1 MTLENDLKR
10 ALRRQPPAPGFAG
23 RVMQRLENEVPR
35 SASGSSELGKN
46 PPEEPRGTPR
56 NPRNPRIP
64 AWWRAAAASVTIAA
78 LLGGYAT
85 HRVVERQRGERAKE
99 QVLTAMRI
107 AGEKVRYA
115 QQEVRGIGT
124 AE

>member
-1 MTLENDLKR
+1 MNLEDDLKR
-10 ALRRQPPAPGFAG
+10 ALRRQSPPAGFAG
-23 RVMQRLENEVPR
+23 RVLQRIEQ
-35 SASGSSELGKN
+35 
-46 PPEEPRGTPR
+46 EEAGGRRTRRPV
-56 NPRNPRIP
+56 
-64 AWWRAAAASVTIAA
+64 WWRAAAASVTLAA
-78 LLGGYAT
+78 ILGGYAT
-85 HRVVERQRGERAKE
+85 HRVAEHRRGEHAKE

>member
-1 MTLENDLKR
+1 MNLENDLKR
-10 ALRRQPPAPGFAG
+10 ALRRQAPAPGFAA
-23 RVMQRLENEVPR
+23 RVMQRIEEQ
-35 SASGSSELGKN
+35 SAPKRRQ
-46 PPEEPRGTPR
+46 PV
-56 NPRNPRIP
+56 
-64 AWWRAAAASVTIAA
+64 WWRAAAASVTLAA
-78 LLGGYAT
+78 ILGGYAT
-85 HRVVERQRGERAKE
+85 HKVVEHRRGERAKE

>member
-10 ALRRQPPAPGFAG
+10 ALRRQAPAAGFAG
-23 RVMQRLENEVPR
+23 RVMKRLADDEVPR
-35 SASGSSELGKN
+35 SDSGS
-46 PPEEPRGTPR
+46 PR
-56 NPRNPRIP
+56 NPRNSNHPV
-64 AWWRAAAASVTIAA
+64 WWRAAAASVTLAV

-124 AE
+124 SE

>member
-10 ALRRQPPAPGFAG
+10 ALRRQAPPSGFAG
-23 RVMQRLENEVPR
+23 RVMQRIDSEVPR
-35 SASGSSELGKN
+35 SDSGSSESLGESS
-46 PPEEPRGTPR
+46 PEELRGTPR
-56 NPRNPRIP
+56 NSRPV
-64 AWWRAAAASVTIAA
+64 WWRAAAASVTLAV

-85 HRVVERQRGERAKE
+85 HRVVEHRRGERAKE

-115 QQEVRGIGT
+115 QQEVRGIGS

>member
-1 MTLENDLKR
+1 MSLDNDLAR
-10 ALRRQPPAPGFAG
+10 ALRRQAPAPGFAE
-23 RVMQRLENEVPR
+23 RVMQRIEEGEPLAPR
-35 SASGSSELGKN
+35 KH
-46 PPEEPRGTPR
+46 R
-56 NPRNPRIP
+56 P
-64 AWWRAAAASVTIAA
+64 AWWRAAAASVTLAA

-85 HRVVERQRGERAKE
+85 HRVVEHRRGERAKE

-124 AE
+124 SE

>member
-1 MTLENDLKR
+1 MNLEDDLKR
-10 ALRRQPPAPGFAG
+10 ALRRQAPAPGFAG
-23 RVMQRLENEVPR
+23 RVMQRIENEVPR
-35 SASGSSELGKN
+35 SASGSSELLGGSS
-46 PPEEPRGTPR
+46 PEELRGTPR
-56 NPRNPRIP
+56 NPRNHRP
-64 AWWRAAAASVTIAA
+64 WWRAAAASVTLAV